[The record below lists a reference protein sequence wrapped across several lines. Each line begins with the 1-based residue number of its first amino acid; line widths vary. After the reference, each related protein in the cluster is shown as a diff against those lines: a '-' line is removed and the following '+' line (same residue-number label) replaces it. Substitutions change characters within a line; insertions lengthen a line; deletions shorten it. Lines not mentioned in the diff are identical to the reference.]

1 MDEPMSAKMSQN
13 SSQGT
18 HLTASLAQL
27 PLDELKAHATSLGI
41 GFGRDAQH
49 GELLRLI
56 RQRQELLL
64 DLDRQA
70 LLDICVW
77 ARRPVKKSAGK
88 DALAREIASINKMR
102 FDGLSDP
109 GLSALCRLRE
119 LDVSPGAE
127 RGSMIRALKKAE
139 PLGKYITRKRRR
151 LMGSLI
157 NKLVSAP
164 GSEPDGDKAEY
175 QFLPEDDRSLKRR
188 IEEEGLVGGITR
200 KIKGVADDYVREK
213 LDEIELR
220 IDRKLDE
227 IDARLGEWRD
237 REIRNRL
244 RIVKITLLASIV
256 VAVLSLG
263 YNQVKR
269 LTGTT
274 GAPQEVPVQAATE
287 TP

>member
-1 MDEPMSAKMSQN
+1 MDERTSAEMSQT
-13 SSQGT
+13 SPKSAP
-18 HLTASLAQL
+18 LTASLAQL
-27 PLDELKAHATSLGI
+27 PLDELKAHAASLGI

-102 FDGLSDP
+102 FDGLSDQ
-109 GLSALCRLRE
+109 GLRAFCRLRE
-119 LDVSPGAE
+119 IGISPNAD
-127 RGSMIRALKKAE
+127 RNSMIRTLKKAE
-139 PLGKYITRKRRR
+139 PLGKYIRRKRRR

-157 NKLVSAP
+157 NKLLSTP
-164 GSEPDGDKAEY
+164 TSEPDRDKADY

-188 IEEEGLVGGITR
+188 IEEEGVVGGITR

-213 LDEIELR
+213 LDEIETR

-244 RIVKITLLASIV
+244 RIIKITLLASIV

-263 YNQVKR
+263 YDYAKR
-269 LTGTT
+269 LTGQT
-274 GAPQEVPVQAATE
+274 GAPQEVAEQTTTE

>member
-1 MDEPMSAKMSQN
+1 M
-13 SSQGT
+13 
-18 HLTASLAQL
+18 TASLAQL

-41 GFGRDAQH
+41 GFGRDAPH

-88 DALAREIASINKMR
+88 DALAREITSINKMR
-102 FDGLSDP
+102 FDGLSDK

-119 LDVSPGAE
+119 LDISSNAD
-127 RGSMIRALKKAE
+127 RSTAIRALKKAE
-139 PLGKYITRKRRR
+139 PIGKYIRRKRRR

-157 NKLVSAP
+157 NKLVSTP

-213 LDEIELR
+213 LDEIETR

-263 YNQVKR
+263 YNYAKR
-269 LTGTT
+269 FTGQT
-274 GAPQEVPVQAATE
+274 GAPQEVAEQTTTE

>member
-1 MDEPMSAKMSQN
+1 MSAETTQN
-13 SSQGT
+13 SSKDAP
-18 HLTASLAQL
+18 LAASLAQL

-41 GFGRDAQH
+41 EFGREAQH

-56 RQRQELLL
+56 RQRHELLL

-70 LLDICVW
+70 LFDICVW
-77 ARRPVKKSAGK
+77 ARRPVKQSAGK

-102 FDGLSDP
+102 FDGLSDQ
-109 GLSALCRLRE
+109 GLIAICRLRE
-119 LDVSPGAE
+119 LDIAPTTDRS
-127 RGSMIRALKKAE
+127 SMIRALKKAE

-157 NKLVSAP
+157 NKLLSTP
-164 GSEPDGDKAEY
+164 TSGPDRDNAEY

-188 IEEEGLVGGITR
+188 IEEEGVVGGITR
-200 KIKGVADDYVREK
+200 KIKGVADDYVHEK
-213 LDEIELR
+213 LDEIETR

-244 RIVKITLLASIV
+244 RIIKITLLASIV

-263 YNQVKR
+263 YDYVKR
-269 LTGTT
+269 LAVPT
-274 GAPQEVPVQAATE
+274 GAPQEVVKQTTTE

>member
-1 MDEPMSAKMSQN
+1 MSAEMSQT
-13 SSQGT
+13 SPKSAP
-18 HLTASLAQL
+18 LTASLAQL

-41 GFGRDAQH
+41 GFRRDAQH

-56 RQRQELLL
+56 RERQELLL

-77 ARRPVKKSAGK
+77 ARRPVQKSAGK

-102 FDGLSDP
+102 FDGLSDQ
-109 GLSALCRLRE
+109 GLYALCRLRE
-119 LDVSPGAE
+119 LGISPNAD
-127 RGSMIRALKKAE
+127 RSSMVRALKKAE
-139 PLGKYITRKRRR
+139 PLGKYIKRKRRR

-157 NKLVSAP
+157 NKLLSTP
-164 GSEPDGDKAEY
+164 TSELDRDKAEY
-175 QFLPEDDRSLKRR
+175 QFLPEDERSLKRR
-188 IEEEGLVGGITR
+188 IEEEGVVGGITR
-200 KIKGVADDYVREK
+200 KIKGVADDYVREQ
-213 LDEIELR
+213 LDEIETR

-227 IDARLGEWRD
+227 IDSRLGEWRD

-263 YNQVKR
+263 YDYVKR
-269 LTGTT
+269 LTVPT
-274 GAPQEVPVQAATE
+274 GALQEVAEQTTTE